1 MTPRNELYYKRG
13 DQDMAD
19 YKAIPQGYMTVG
31 EVAKKMGVTV
41 RALQYYDREGLFC
54 PSAVSEGGRRL
65 YTDKDIIKLHQI
77 LSLKS
82 LGFSID
88 EIKNRLTSIDTPDE
102 VAAALTEQSKALQ
115 AQIETLTQSLRDI
128 ETLKTEVLKMQ
139 SVDFK
144 KYADIIVNL
153 QMRNDNYWLIKYFD
167 DNTLDYLRG
176 RFDKES
182 GLAFISKFNA
192 LRDKAVQYS
201 DAGVAPES
209 VQGQEF
215 AKEFWKLITEFT
227 DGDMSMLPQLMKMGE
242 INTDNTDWQQKQEK
256 LNAFLGP
263 ALETYFN
270 NLGMNPFEVKN
281 G

>member
-1 MTPRNELYYKRG
+1 
-13 DQDMAD
+13 MAN

-31 EVAKKMGVTV
+31 EVAKKMSVTV

-88 EIKNRLTSIDTPDE
+88 EIKNKLTSIDTPDE
-102 VAAALTEQSKALQ
+102 VAAALTEQSKAIR
-115 AQIETLTQSLRDI
+115 AQIETFTQSLHDI

-153 QMRNDNYWLIKYFD
+153 KMRNDNYWLIKYFD

-182 GLAFISKFNA
+182 GLAFINKFNS
-192 LRDKAVQYS
+192 LRDRAVQYS
-201 DAGVAPES
+201 SEGIAPES
-209 VQGQEF
+209 AQGQEF
-215 AKEFWKLITEFT
+215 AKEFWRLITEFT
-227 DGDMSMLPQLMKMGE
+227 GGDMSMLPQLMKMGE

>member
-1 MTPRNELYYKRG
+1 
-13 DQDMAD
+13 MAN

-102 VAAALTEQSKALQ
+102 VAAALTEQSKAIQ

-176 RFDKES
+176 RFDKELSFAAECASS
-182 GLAFISKFNA
+182 GLEAESERFN
-192 LRDKAVQYS
+192 R
-201 DAGVAPES
+201 E
-209 VQGQEF
+209 
-215 AKEFWKLITEFT
+215 
-227 DGDMSMLPQLMKMGE
+227 
-242 INTDNTDWQQKQEK
+242 QQKVREQLERERRERDEK
-256 LNAFLGP
+256 AGKTGGQPDGNDGEGNEASS
-263 ALETYFN
+263 
-270 NLGMNPFEVKN
+270 N
-281 G
+281 GYGKGD

>member
-1 MTPRNELYYKRG
+1 M
-13 DQDMAD
+13 
-19 YKAIPQGYMTVG
+19 
-31 EVAKKMGVTV
+31 
-41 RALQYYDREGLFC
+41 
-54 PSAVSEGGRRL
+54 
-65 YTDKDIIKLHQI
+65 
-77 LSLKS
+77 
-82 LGFSID
+82 GFSID
-88 EIKNRLTSIDTPDE
+88 EIKNKLTSIDTPDE
-102 VAAALTEQSKALQ
+102 VAAALTEQSKAIR
-115 AQIETLTQSLRDI
+115 AQIETFTQSLHDI

-167 DNTLDYLRG
+167 DNTLDYLRE

-182 GLAFISKFNA
+182 GLAFINKFNS
-192 LRDKAVQYS
+192 LHDRAVQYS
-201 DAGVAPES
+201 SEGIAPES
-209 VQGQEF
+209 AQGQEF
-215 AKEFWKLITEFT
+215 AKEFWRLITEFT
-227 DGDMSMLPQLMKMGE
+227 GGDMSMLPQLMKMGE

-281 G
+281 D

>member
-1 MTPRNELYYKRG
+1 
-13 DQDMAD
+13 MAN

-31 EVAKKMGVTV
+31 EVAKKMSVTV

-82 LGFSID
+82 LRFSID
-88 EIKNRLTSIDTPDE
+88 EIKNKLTSIDTPDE
-102 VAAALTEQSKALQ
+102 VAAALTEQSKAIR
-115 AQIETLTQSLRDI
+115 AQIETFTQSLHDI

-182 GLAFISKFNA
+182 GLAFINKFNS
-192 LRDKAVQYS
+192 LRDRAVQYS
-201 DAGVAPES
+201 SEGIAPES
-209 VQGQEF
+209 AQGQEF
-215 AKEFWKLITEFT
+215 AKEFWRLITEFT
-227 DGDMSMLPQLMKMGE
+227 GGDMSMLPQLMKMGE

-270 NLGMNPFEVKN
+270 NLGMNPFEVRN

>member
-1 MTPRNELYYKRG
+1 
-13 DQDMAD
+13 MAN

-88 EIKNRLTSIDTPDE
+88 EIKNRLSSIDTPDE
-102 VAAALTEQSKALQ
+102 VAAALTEQSKIIQ

-167 DNTLDYLRG
+167 DNTLDYLRE
-176 RFDKES
+176 RFDKDS

-201 DAGVAPES
+201 NAGVSPVS

-215 AKEFWKLITEFT
+215 AKEFWQLITEFT
-227 DGDMSMLPQLMKMGE
+227 GGDMSMLPQLMKMGE
-242 INTDNTDWQQKQEK
+242 INTDNTEWQQKQEK
-256 LNAFLGP
+256 LNTFLEP
-263 ALETYFN
+263 ALDAYFN
-270 NLGMNPFEVKN
+270 NLGKNPFEV
-281 G
+281 

>member
-1 MTPRNELYYKRG
+1 
-13 DQDMAD
+13 MAN

-31 EVAKKMGVTV
+31 EVAKKMSVTV

-88 EIKNRLTSIDTPDE
+88 EIKNKLTSIDTPDE
-102 VAAALTEQSKALQ
+102 VAAALTEQSKAIR
-115 AQIETLTQSLRDI
+115 AQIETFTQSLHDI

-182 GLAFISKFNA
+182 GLAFINKFNS
-192 LRDKAVQYS
+192 LRDRAVQYS
-201 DAGVAPES
+201 SEGIAPES
-209 VQGQEF
+209 AQGQEF
-215 AKEFWKLITEFT
+215 AKEFWRLITEFT
-227 DGDMSMLPQLMKMGE
+227 GGDMSMLPQLMKMGE

>member
-1 MTPRNELYYKRG
+1 
-13 DQDMAD
+13 MAN

-102 VAAALTEQSKALQ
+102 VAAALTEQSKAIQ
-115 AQIETLTQSLRDI
+115 SQIETLTQSLHDI

-153 QMRNDNYWLIKYFD
+153 QMCNDNYWLIKYFD

-182 GLAFISKFNA
+182 GLAFISKFNS
-192 LRDKAVQYS
+192 LRDKAVQYI

-209 VQGQEF
+209 EQGQEF
-215 AKEFWKLITEFT
+215 AKDFWQLITEFT
-227 DGDMSMLPQLMKMGE
+227 GGDMNMLPQLMKMGE
-242 INTDNTDWQQKQEK
+242 INTDNADWQQKQEK
-256 LNAFLGP
+256 LNTFLEP
-263 ALETYFN
+263 ALEAYFN
-270 NLGMNPFEVKN
+270 NLGKNPFEV
-281 G
+281 

>member
-1 MTPRNELYYKRG
+1 MNYNSSEVRK
-13 DQDMAD
+13 MAN

-54 PSAVSEGGRRL
+54 PSAVSEGRRRL

-88 EIKNRLTSIDTPDE
+88 QIKNRLTSFDTPDE
-102 VAAALTEQSKALQ
+102 VAEALTEQSKAIQ
-115 AQIETLTQSLRDI
+115 SQIDMLTRSLHDLER
-128 ETLKTEVLKMQ
+128 LKTEVLKMQ

-201 DAGVAPES
+201 DAGVPPES
-209 VQGQEF
+209 AQGQEF
-215 AKEFWKLITEFT
+215 AKAFWQLITEFT
-227 DGDMSMLPQLMKMGE
+227 GGDMTMLPQLMKMGE
-242 INTDNTDWQQKQEK
+242 INTDNPEWQQKQEK

-263 ALETYFN
+263 ALDAYFKD
-270 NLGMNPFEVKN
+270 LGVNPFEAKN
-281 G
+281 D

>member
-1 MTPRNELYYKRG
+1 
-13 DQDMAD
+13 MAN

-31 EVAKKMGVTV
+31 EVAKKMSVTV

-88 EIKNRLTSIDTPDE
+88 EIKNKLTSIDTPDE
-102 VAAALTEQSKALQ
+102 VAAALTEQSKAIR
-115 AQIETLTQSLRDI
+115 AQIETFTQSLHDI

-176 RFDKES
+176 RFDKEN
-182 GLAFISKFNA
+182 GLAFINKFNS
-192 LRDKAVQYS
+192 LRDRAVQYS
-201 DAGVAPES
+201 SEGIAPES
-209 VQGQEF
+209 AQGQEF
-215 AKEFWKLITEFT
+215 AKEFWRLITEFT
-227 DGDMSMLPQLMKMGE
+227 GGDMSMLPQLMKMGE

>member
-1 MTPRNELYYKRG
+1 
-13 DQDMAD
+13 MAA
-19 YKAIPQGYMTVG
+19 YRAIPQGYMTVG

-41 RALQYYDREGLFC
+41 RTLQYYDREGLFC
-54 PSAVSEGGRRL
+54 PSDVSEGGRRL

-102 VAAALTEQSKALQ
+102 VAAVLTEQSKAIQ
-115 AQIETLTQSLRDI
+115 AQIEALTLSLHDI
-128 ETLKTEVLKMQ
+128 EALKTEVLKMQ

-153 QMRNDNYWLIKYFD
+153 QMRNENYWLIKYFD
-167 DNTLDYLRG
+167 DNTLDYLRR

-182 GLAFISKFNA
+182 GLAFISRFNA
-192 LRDKAVQYS
+192 LRDRAVQYS
-201 DAGVAPES
+201 NAGVAPES
-209 VQGQEF
+209 AQGQEF
-215 AKEFWKLITEFT
+215 AKEFWQLITEFT
-227 DGDMSMLPQLMKMGE
+227 GGDMSMLPQLMKMGKLD
-242 INTDNTDWQQKQEK
+242 TDNAEWQEK
-256 LNAFLGP
+256 MNVLNAFIGP
-263 ALETYFN
+263 ALESYFN
-270 NLGMNPFEVKN
+270 NSGVNPFEDKN

>member
-1 MTPRNELYYKRG
+1 
-13 DQDMAD
+13 MAN

-31 EVAKKMGVTV
+31 EVAKKMSVTV

-88 EIKNRLTSIDTPDE
+88 EIKNKLTSIDTPDE
-102 VAAALTEQSKALQ
+102 VAAALTEQSKAIR
-115 AQIETLTQSLRDI
+115 AQIETLTQSLHDI

-167 DNTLDYLRG
+167 DNTLDYLRE

-182 GLAFISKFNA
+182 GLAFINKFNS
-192 LRDKAVQYS
+192 LRDRAVQYS
-201 DAGVAPES
+201 SEGIAPES
-209 VQGQEF
+209 AQGQEF
-215 AKEFWKLITEFT
+215 AKEFWRLITEFT
-227 DGDMSMLPQLMKMGE
+227 GGDMSMLPQLMKMGE

>member
-1 MTPRNELYYKRG
+1 
-13 DQDMAD
+13 MAN
-19 YKAIPQGYMTVG
+19 YKAIPHGYMTVG

-102 VAAALTEQSKALQ
+102 VAAALTEQSKAIQ
-115 AQIETLTQSLRDI
+115 EQIETLTQSLCDI

-201 DAGVAPES
+201 NAGVAPES
-209 VQGQEF
+209 AQGQEF
-215 AKEFWKLITEFT
+215 AKEFWQLITEFT

-263 ALETYFN
+263 ALEIYFN
-270 NLGMNPFEVKN
+270 NLGRNPFEVKN

>member
-1 MTPRNELYYKRG
+1 
-13 DQDMAD
+13 MAN

-41 RALQYYDREGLFC
+41 RALQYYDREGIFC

-102 VAAALTEQSKALQ
+102 VAAALTEQSKAIQ

-167 DNTLDYLRG
+167 DNTLDYLRE
-176 RFDKES
+176 RFDKDS

-192 LRDKAVQYS
+192 LRDKAVQYNN
-201 DAGVAPES
+201 AGVSPVSA
-209 VQGQEF
+209 QGQEF

-227 DGDMSMLPQLMKMGE
+227 GGDMSMLPQLMKMGE
-242 INTDNTDWQQKQEK
+242 INTDNTEWQQKQEK
-256 LNAFLGP
+256 LNAFLEP
-263 ALETYFN
+263 ALEAYFN
-270 NLGMNPFEVKN
+270 NLGKNPFEV
-281 G
+281 

>member
-1 MTPRNELYYKRG
+1 
-13 DQDMAD
+13 MAN

-65 YTDKDIIKLHQI
+65 YTDKDIIMLHQI

-102 VAAALTEQSKALQ
+102 VAAALTEQSKAIQ

-167 DNTLDYLRG
+167 DNTLDYLRE
-176 RFDKES
+176 RFDKDS

-192 LRDKAVQYS
+192 LRDKAVQYNN
-201 DAGVAPES
+201 AGVSPVSA
-209 VQGQEF
+209 QGQEF

-227 DGDMSMLPQLMKMGE
+227 GGDMSMLPQLMKMGE
-242 INTDNTDWQQKQEK
+242 INTDNTEWQQKQEK
-256 LNAFLGP
+256 LNAFLEP
-263 ALETYFN
+263 ALEAYFN
-270 NLGMNPFEVKN
+270 NLGKNPFEV
-281 G
+281 

>member
-1 MTPRNELYYKRG
+1 
-13 DQDMAD
+13 MAN

-88 EIKNRLTSIDTPDE
+88 EIKNRLTAIDTPDE
-102 VAAALTEQSKALQ
+102 VAAALTEQSNAIQ
-115 AQIETLTQSLRDI
+115 SQIDMLTQSLHDI
-128 ETLKTEVLKMQ
+128 ETLKTEVLKIQ

-192 LRDKAVQYS
+192 LCDKAVQYS
-201 DAGVAPES
+201 NAGVAPKS

-215 AKEFWKLITEFT
+215 AKEFWQLITEFT

-242 INTDNTDWQQKQEK
+242 INTDNAAWQQKQEK
-256 LNAFLGP
+256 LNAFLEP

>member
-1 MTPRNELYYKRG
+1 
-13 DQDMAD
+13 MAN

-102 VAAALTEQSKALQ
+102 VAAALTEQSKAIQ
-115 AQIETLTQSLRDI
+115 AQIESLTQSLRDI

-167 DNTLDYLRG
+167 DNTLDYLRE
-176 RFDKES
+176 RFDKDS

-201 DAGVAPES
+201 KAGVSPVS

-215 AKEFWKLITEFT
+215 AKEFWQLITEFT

-263 ALETYFN
+263 ALEAYFN

>member
-1 MTPRNELYYKRG
+1 
-13 DQDMAD
+13 MAD

-102 VAAALTEQSKALQ
+102 VAAALTEQSKAIR
-115 AQIETLTQSLRDI
+115 AQIETFTQSLHDI

-144 KYADIIVNL
+144 KYADINVNL

-167 DNTLDYLRG
+167 DNTLDYLRE

-182 GLAFISKFNA
+182 GLAFINKFNS
-192 LRDKAVQYS
+192 LRDRAVQYS
-201 DAGVAPES
+201 SEGIAPES
-209 VQGQEF
+209 AQGQEF
-215 AKEFWKLITEFT
+215 AKEFWRLITEFT
-227 DGDMSMLPQLMKMGE
+227 GGDMSMLPQLMKMGE

-263 ALETYFN
+263 ALEAYFN

-281 G
+281 D

>member
-1 MTPRNELYYKRG
+1 
-13 DQDMAD
+13 MAN

-31 EVAKKMGVTV
+31 EVAKKMSVTV

-65 YTDKDIIKLHQI
+65 YTNKDIIKLHQI

-88 EIKNRLTSIDTPDE
+88 EIKNKLTSIDTPDE
-102 VAAALTEQSKALQ
+102 VAAALTEQSKAIR
-115 AQIETLTQSLRDI
+115 AQIETFTQSLHDI

-182 GLAFISKFNA
+182 GLAFINKFNS
-192 LRDKAVQYS
+192 LRDRAVQYS
-201 DAGVAPES
+201 SEGIAPES
-209 VQGQEF
+209 AQGQEF
-215 AKEFWKLITEFT
+215 AKEFWRLITEFT
-227 DGDMSMLPQLMKMGE
+227 GGDMSMLPQLMKMGE

>member
-1 MTPRNELYYKRG
+1 
-13 DQDMAD
+13 MAN

-31 EVAKKMGVTV
+31 EVAKKMSVTV

-88 EIKNRLTSIDTPDE
+88 EIKNKLTSIDTPDE
-102 VAAALTEQSKALQ
+102 VAAALTEQSKAIR
-115 AQIETLTQSLRDI
+115 AQIETFTQSLHDI

-182 GLAFISKFNA
+182 GLAFINKFNS
-192 LRDKAVQYS
+192 LRDRAVQYS
-201 DAGVAPES
+201 SEGIAPES
-209 VQGQEF
+209 AQGQEF
-215 AKEFWKLITEFT
+215 AKEFWRLITEFT
-227 DGDMSMLPQLMKMGE
+227 GGDMSMLPQLMKMGE

-270 NLGMNPFEVKN
+270 NLGMNPFEVRN

>member
-1 MTPRNELYYKRG
+1 
-13 DQDMAD
+13 MAN
-19 YKAIPQGYMTVG
+19 YKAIPKGYMTVG
-31 EVAKKMGVTV
+31 EVAKKMGITV

-88 EIKNRLTSIDTPDE
+88 EIKNRLASIDTPDE
-102 VAAALTEQSKALQ
+102 VAAALTEQSKTIQ

-167 DNTLDYLRG
+167 DNTLDYLRE
-176 RFDKES
+176 RFDKDS

-201 DAGVAPES
+201 TAGVSPVSA
-209 VQGQEF
+209 QGQEF
-215 AKEFWKLITEFT
+215 AKEFWRLITEFT
-227 DGDMSMLPQLMKMGE
+227 GGDMSMLPQLMKMGE
-242 INTDNTDWQQKQEK
+242 INTDNTEWQQKQEK
-256 LNAFLGP
+256 LNAFLEP
-263 ALETYFN
+263 ALEAYFN
-270 NLGMNPFEVKN
+270 NLGKNPFEV
-281 G
+281 

>member
-1 MTPRNELYYKRG
+1 
-13 DQDMAD
+13 MAN

-65 YTDKDIIKLHQI
+65 YSDKDIIKLHQI

-88 EIKNRLTSIDTPDE
+88 KIKNRLTSIDTPDE
-102 VAAALTEQSKALQ
+102 VAAALTEQSKAIR

-167 DNTLDYLRG
+167 DNTLDYLRE
-176 RFDKES
+176 RFDKDS

-192 LRDKAVQYS
+192 LRDKAVQYNN
-201 DAGVAPES
+201 AGVSPVSA
-209 VQGQEF
+209 QGQEF

-227 DGDMSMLPQLMKMGE
+227 GGDMSMLPQLMKMGE
-242 INTDNTDWQQKQEK
+242 INTDNTEWQQKQEK
-256 LNAFLGP
+256 LNAFLEP
-263 ALETYFN
+263 ALEAYFN
-270 NLGMNPFEVKN
+270 NLGKNPFEV
-281 G
+281 

>member
-1 MTPRNELYYKRG
+1 
-13 DQDMAD
+13 MAN
-19 YKAIPQGYMTVG
+19 YKAIPQRYMTVG

-102 VAAALTEQSKALQ
+102 VAAALTEQSKAIQ

-215 AKEFWKLITEFT
+215 AKEFWQLITEFT